1 MLRDKRVQVG
11 SLGFVLQAE
20 VDKFLGLYCEGTIF
34 FDVDPKHPKYF
45 NPNIRFGLVS
55 VEDVE
60 TCKNFVIDL
69 SSSVGCRLAG

>member
-20 VDKFLGLYCEGTIF
+20 VNKFLSLYSEGTIF
-34 FDVDPKHPKYF
+34 SDVDSKHPKYF
-45 NPNIRFGLVS
+45 GPNIRFGLVS
-55 VEDVE
+55 VEYFK

-69 SSSVGCRLAG
+69 SSSVD